1 MSHFSTVKTELRD
14 RESLLAALRDLG
26 QEPSSGEQP
35 VRGYRGQT
43 VTADLCCPQSE
54 GGDIGFRWN
63 SAEQRY
69 ELVTDLDLWKQSV
82 PVERFLAQL
91 TQRYA
96 LQSILRSS
104 AEEGYQV
111 AEQRQ
116 QADGS
121 IELVVTRWQGGAASI
136 LHWLFAQS
144 LPQRQRLLPMAWS
157 LCSGVP
163 CVRKRCGWMKSF
175 ALVAA
180 TAPMWRATP
189 SWWSRTTDAPA

>member
-26 QEPSSGEQP
+26 QEPSAGEQP

-63 SAEQRY
+63 SAEQHY

-96 LQSILRSS
+96 LQSNLRSS

-121 IELVVTRWQGGAASI
+121 IELVVTSWQG
-136 LHWLFAQS
+136 
-144 LPQRQRLLPMAWS
+144 
-157 LCSGVP
+157 
-163 CVRKRCGWMKSF
+163 
-175 ALVAA
+175 
-180 TAPMWRATP
+180 
-189 SWWSRTTDAPA
+189 

>member
-26 QEPSSGEQP
+26 QEPSTGEQP

-43 VTADLCCPQSE
+43 VTADLCCPQSQ

-63 SAEQRY
+63 SAEQHY

-111 AEQRQ
+111 AEQREQ
-116 QADGS
+116 VDGS
-121 IELVVTRWQGGAASI
+121 IELVVTRWQG
-136 LHWLFAQS
+136 
-144 LPQRQRLLPMAWS
+144 
-157 LCSGVP
+157 
-163 CVRKRCGWMKSF
+163 
-175 ALVAA
+175 
-180 TAPMWRATP
+180 
-189 SWWSRTTDAPA
+189 

>member
-1 MSHFSTVKTELRD
+1 MSHFSSVKTELRD
-14 RESLLAALRDLG
+14 RDSLLAALRDLG
-26 QEPSSGEQP
+26 QEPSTGEQP

-63 SAEQRY
+63 SAEQHY
-69 ELVTDLDLWKQSV
+69 ELVTDLDLWKQTV

-111 AEQRQ
+111 SEQSQ

-121 IELVVTRWQGGAASI
+121 IELVVTRWQG
-136 LHWLFAQS
+136 
-144 LPQRQRLLPMAWS
+144 
-157 LCSGVP
+157 
-163 CVRKRCGWMKSF
+163 
-175 ALVAA
+175 
-180 TAPMWRATP
+180 
-189 SWWSRTTDAPA
+189 

>member
-26 QEPSSGEQP
+26 QEPSAGEQP

-54 GGDIGFRWN
+54 GGDIGFCWN
-63 SAEQRY
+63 SVEQHY

-121 IELVVTRWQGGAASI
+121 IELVVTRWQG
-136 LHWLFAQS
+136 
-144 LPQRQRLLPMAWS
+144 
-157 LCSGVP
+157 
-163 CVRKRCGWMKSF
+163 
-175 ALVAA
+175 
-180 TAPMWRATP
+180 
-189 SWWSRTTDAPA
+189 

>member
-26 QEPSSGEQP
+26 QEPSTGEQS

-96 LQSILRSS
+96 LQSILCSS

-116 QADGS
+116 QADGT
-121 IELVVTRWQGGAASI
+121 IELVVTRWQG
-136 LHWLFAQS
+136 
-144 LPQRQRLLPMAWS
+144 
-157 LCSGVP
+157 
-163 CVRKRCGWMKSF
+163 
-175 ALVAA
+175 
-180 TAPMWRATP
+180 
-189 SWWSRTTDAPA
+189 